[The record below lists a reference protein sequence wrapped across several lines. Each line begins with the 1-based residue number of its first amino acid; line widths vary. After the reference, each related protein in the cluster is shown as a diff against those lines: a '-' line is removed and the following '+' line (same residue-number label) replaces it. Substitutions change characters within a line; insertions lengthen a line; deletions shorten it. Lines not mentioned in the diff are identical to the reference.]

1 MRKLNWLLAAALVAL
16 PAGAQAANFEYE
28 LRVGA
33 AYSNN
38 VERTAVDEIETAAAV
53 VGMRLR
59 GAREE
64 GRLQYSLAGD
74 ANYLEYLDS
83 EVPGEVI
90 GSLFA
95 ESSYEI
101 LPQSFLWQLDGSFNQ
116 VREDLLRSAA
126 PGNRDNVLSLST
138 GPNLRARFGDAFEA
152 ELQAR
157 YSIADFSER
166 DFDSETLGAQL
177 LLGRRFSERSV
188 IGLGASFADVTYDSA
203 LGLGSIDFERTEIF
217 ARVRAEGAR
226 TQIQADIGYS
236 QAEGANVDDSGAM
249 IRLEATRRLTPFISG
264 FARYVQEYPTSEA
277 AAFVPFDATGGG
289 TSADASI
296 LTAAPRV
303 AKTAEIGLRL
313 NRPRTSAELAFNSNR
328 ETSLVGGL
336 GDRSFETA
344 RLSVTRSMTPRSR
357 ATLFAFWSQEDLDL
371 LSENADE
378 LGVGGELGFTFG
390 RNLGV
395 DLRLEH
401 RQRDS
406 SVPAFEFSEM
416 SIGLFLRWGRVTP
429 GGRVLSVTPT
439 AFLQRGNP

>member
-1 MRKLNWLLAAALVAL
+1 MRKVTWLLAVALVAL
-16 PAGAQAANFEYE
+16 PAGVQAANFEYE
-28 LRVGA
+28 LRAGA
-33 AYSNN
+33 AYSDN
-38 VERTAVDEIETAAAV
+38 VERAAVDEIETAAAV

-64 GRLQYSLAGD
+64 GRLQYSVAGD
-74 ANYLEYLDS
+74 ASYLEYLDS

-101 LPQSFLWQLDGSFNQ
+101 LPQSFLWQLDGSFSQ

-126 PGNRDNVLSLST
+126 PGNRDDVLSLST

-157 YSIADFSER
+157 YSIAEFSER
-166 DFDSETLGAQL
+166 EFDSDTLGAQL

-203 LGLGSIDFERTEIF
+203 LGLGSIDFERTEVF

-226 TQIQADIGYS
+226 TEIQADIGYS

-264 FARYVQEYPTSEA
+264 FARYLQEYPTSEA
-277 AAFVPFDATGGG
+277 VAFIPFDATGGG
-289 TSADASI
+289 TSGDASI

-303 AKTAEIGLRL
+303 AKTAELGLRL
-313 NRPRTSAELAFNSNR
+313 NRPRTSAELAFNANR

-336 GDRSFETA
+336 GNRSFDTA
-344 RLSVTRSMTPRSR
+344 RLSITRSMTPRSR
-357 ATLFAFWSQEDLDL
+357 ATVFASWSQEDLD
-371 LSENADE
+371 SVSDSADE
-378 LGVGGELGFTFG
+378 LGVGGELSFTFG
-390 RNLGV
+390 RNLGL
-395 DLRLEH
+395 DLRVEH
-401 RQRDS
+401 RERDS
-406 SVPAFEFSEM
+406 SLPASEFSEI
-416 SIGLFLRWGRVTP
+416 SVGLFLRWGRIGA
-429 GGRVLSVTPT
+429 GGRGPTVTPT

>member
-1 MRKLNWLLAAALVAL
+1 MRRFSWLLAPALVAL
-16 PAGAQAANFEYE
+16 PVGVQAASFEYE
-28 LRVGA
+28 VRAGA
-33 AYSNN
+33 AYSDN

-53 VGMRLR
+53 VGLRVR

-74 ANYLEYLDS
+74 ASYLEYLDS

-101 LPQSFLWQLDGSFNQ
+101 LPQSFVWQLDGSFNQ
-116 VREDLLRSAA
+116 VRQDLLRAAA
-126 PGNRDNVLSLST
+126 PGNRDDVLSLST

-157 YSIADFSER
+157 YAIADFSER
-166 DFDSETLGAQL
+166 DFDSDTLGAQL

-203 LGLGSIDFERTEIF
+203 IGLGSIDFQRTEVF

-226 TQIQADIGYS
+226 TEIQADVGYA

-264 FARYVQEYPTSEA
+264 FVRYTQEYPTSEA

-289 TSADASI
+289 ASGDASI

-303 AKTAEIGLRL
+303 AKSADIGLRL
-313 NRPRTSAELAFNSNR
+313 SRPRTSAELAFNANR
-328 ETSLVGGL
+328 ETGLVGAL

-344 RLSVTRSMTPRSR
+344 RFSVTRSMTPRSR
-357 ATLFAFWSQEDLDL
+357 ATVFAFWSQEDLGL
-371 LSENADE
+371 VSESADE
-378 LGVGGELGFTFG
+378 LGIGGELSFTFG
-390 RNLGV
+390 RHLGL

-401 RQRDS
+401 RERDS
-406 SVPAFEFSEM
+406 ALPASEFSEV
-416 SIGLFLRWGRVTP
+416 SVGLFLRWGRISA
-429 GGRVLSVTPT
+429 GGRGPTVTPT
-439 AFLQRGNP
+439 ALLHRGNP